1 MEIQA
6 KIFFQCACILI
17 STPCQKCAARFEAS
31 LVFSVP
37 SLQKGNLKA
46 VENLKL
52 ERKINIF

>member
-1 MEIQA
+1 
-6 KIFFQCACILI
+6 LI

-37 SLQKGNLKA
+37 SLQEGTLKA

-52 ERKINIF
+52 ERKINIFERFKTRIRIH